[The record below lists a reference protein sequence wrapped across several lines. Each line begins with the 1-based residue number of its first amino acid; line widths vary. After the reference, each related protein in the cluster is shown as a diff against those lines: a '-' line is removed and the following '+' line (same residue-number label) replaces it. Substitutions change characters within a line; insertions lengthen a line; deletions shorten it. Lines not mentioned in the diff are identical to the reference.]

1 MNALTI
7 LIPFILASFPNFQAR
22 LASQSLPPNFGNEG
36 AWQLLQESIGISAM
50 HMQLLRNDKVI
61 MFDRTDFGPSNLS
74 LPDGRCRMD
83 PSDNALSVDCTAHS
97 VLYDIPSNTF
107 RPLMVQ
113 TDTWCSSGS
122 VLPNGTLV
130 QTGGFNDGELRIR
143 MFTPCLDETC
153 DWLEFP
159 NYLLERRWYATN
171 QILPDGRIIVV
182 GGRKQFNY
190 EFYPRNPTDPSA
202 PTQTFLLTFLQQ
214 TTDPNENN
222 LYPFLHLLPDGNLF
236 IFANTRS
243 ILFDYNQNLVLKE
256 FPRIPGEDPR
266 NYPSTGSSVLLPI
279 DNNKPCTEAEVMICG
294 GASQASFNEAGQ
306 GNFIQALSTC
316 GRLKVTDPNPTWVM
330 ETMPMPRVMGD
341 MLLLPTGDVVI
352 INGAAFGTAGWDHAR
367 EAVLSPVIYR
377 PSEEDSRWRFRVMSA
392 GTRPR
397 MYHSSAVLLTDGR
410 VLVGGSNP
418 HMNYSFSGV
427 EFPTE
432 LSLEAFSP
440 PYLSPEFNAVRPRIT
455 SSTCNNVLGYR
466 ALCDVTFAVRNYMSA
481 REVSVRLVAPSFTTH
496 SFGMNQRMVVLNL
509 VGVTHVGGETYY
521 ATVVGPSFPQIA
533 PPGFYLVFL
542 VHAGIPSTAT
552 WLQLL

>member
-1 MNALTI
+1 MNALTF
-7 LIPFILASFPNFQAR
+7 LIRIILASFLNFQAR
-22 LASQSLPPNFGNEG
+22 VASQFVPPNFGEEG
-36 AWQLLQESIGISAM
+36 AWQLLQENIGISAM

-74 LPDGRCRMD
+74 LPGGRCRMD
-83 PSDNALSVDCTAHS
+83 PSDSALTVDCTAHS
-97 VLYDIPSNTF
+97 ILYDIPSNTF
-107 RPLMVQ
+107 RPLMVE

-130 QTGGFNDGELRIR
+130 QSGGFNDGELRIR
-143 MFTPCLDETC
+143 MFTPCWDQGC

-159 NYLLERRWYATN
+159 NYLLERRWYSTN

-190 EFYPRNPTDPSA
+190 EFYPRNPTNNL
-202 PTQTFLLTFLQQ
+202 TQAFFLTFLQE
-214 TTDPNENN
+214 TTDPSENN

-266 NYPSTGSSVLLPI
+266 NYPSTGSSVLLPL
-279 DNNKPCTEAEVMICG
+279 DDNKPCTEAEIMICG
-294 GASQASFNEAGQ
+294 GAPQASFKQAQQ
-306 GNFIQALSTC
+306 GTFIQALTTC
-316 GRLKVTDPNPTWVM
+316 GRIKPTDPNPTWVM

-341 MLLLPTGDVVI
+341 MLLLPTGDVII
-352 INGAAFGTAGWDHAR
+352 INGVASGTAGWNHGR
-367 EAVLSPVIYR
+367 QAVLSPLVYH
-377 PSEEDSRWRFRVMSA
+377 PSTRQFTMMSSA
-392 GTRPR
+392 SRPR
-397 MYHSSAVLLTDGR
+397 VYHSSAVLLSDGR

-418 HMNYSFSGV
+418 HMKYNFSSGV
-427 EFPTE
+427 EFPTD

-440 PYLSPEFNAVRPRIT
+440 PYLSPEFNEVRGRIT
-455 SSTCNNVLGYR
+455 STTCNSFLGYR
-466 ALCDVTFAVRNYMSA
+466 MVCDITFTVRNYMSA

-496 SFGMNQRMVVLNL
+496 SFAMNQRMVVLNL
-509 VGVTHVGGETYY
+509 VGVTHVGAHTYY
-521 ATVVGPSFPQIA
+521 ATVVGPSSPQIA
-533 PPGFYLVFL
+533 PPGFYLLFL
-542 VHAGIPSTAT
+542 LHAGIPTTAT